1 MSFKHAVKAPPAHLL
16 ACPNCQAPAH
26 TPNEKT
32 GFNPAQNHCHK
43 CQQSFFDLQ
52 GMPCWFDVGLVQQQ
66 LWQTLYAKA
75 IQLGETNLEKSQSI
89 DTSAMLASSLQ
100 RYQLIEHSNQSI
112 VKAIDT
118 LLSEAGLHKQIH
130 PNFAKHDASR
140 MLQYFEL
147 LLRDWAWDNAIS
159 AENNENSRELGRI
172 SRALDACRAYL
183 NNNIELGDVWVM
195 GAGAGR
201 LSWDMH
207 TQLRAPDDHSSTIA
221 LDTNP
226 VLITLAHR
234 LISEQ
239 KAWQLTELH
248 PNPQRNLPL
257 ARVWDIQPPADTDE
271 RAKHWYAVAA
281 NAWRPPLKAASF
293 DTIVTPWFMD
303 VNGRE
308 VPHLIAQVQK
318 YLKPGGLWLNTGPLL
333 YSPDIPDHLRYS
345 HDEII
350 ELIELAGFTVVY
362 QNSVKS
368 LYLNTPLSDEE
379 RVDQIWT
386 FAAIAPPTDWQAT
399 SKQGQAPAWIIL
411 PHLAIPAETALNT
424 HGNPVLEHLAAQVD
438 GCNSVNAIAE
448 KMRANLSADK
458 DPVEVVR
465 KAFLQ
470 YLLVN

>member
-1 MSFKHAVKAPPAHLL
+1 MSIKKPVKAPPAHLL

-26 TPNEKT
+26 LHDQKQ
-32 GFNPAQNHCHK
+32 GFIAEQNRCSA

-66 LWQTLYAKA
+66 LWQTLFAKA
-75 IQLGETNLEKSQSI
+75 IQLGEANLEKSQSL
-89 DTSAMLASSLQ
+89 DTSAMLASSQ
-100 RYQLIEHSNQSI
+100 RRYQLIEQSNQSI
-112 VKAIDT
+112 VKAIDH
-118 LLSEAGLHKQIH
+118 LLSEAGLSKKIH
-130 PNFAKHDASR
+130 PDFAKHDASR

-159 AENNENSRELGRI
+159 AENNENSRELERI
-172 SRALDACRAYL
+172 SQAINACRAHL
-183 NNNIELGDVWVM
+183 NNDIQLGDVWVM

-207 TQLRAPDDHSSTIA
+207 TLLRAPDDTSSTIA

-234 LISEQ
+234 LVSEQ

-248 PNPQRNLPL
+248 PNPQRHLPL
-257 ARVWDIQPPADTDE
+257 AKVWDIQPPADAGE
-271 RAKHWYAVAA
+271 RAQHWYAVAA

-293 DTIVTPWFMD
+293 DTLVTPWFMD

-308 VPHLIAQVQK
+308 VKHLIAQVQK

-333 YSPDIPDHLRYS
+333 YSPDIPDQLRYS

-350 ELIELAGFTVVY
+350 ELVELAGFTVVY

-386 FAAIAPPTDWQAT
+386 FAAIAPQADWQPEPKEDHT
-399 SKQGQAPAWIIL
+399 PAWIIL
-411 PHLAIPAETALNT
+411 PHIAIPADTHLNS
-424 HGNPVLEHLAAQVD
+424 HDNPVLEHLAAQVD
-438 GCNSVNAIAE
+438 GHNSINTIAE
-448 KMRANLSADK
+448 QMRANLSADK
-458 DPVEVVR
+458 DPVAMVR
-465 KAFLQ
+465 NAFLQ
-470 YLLVN
+470 YLLVE